1 MKPSYQAVNFVCPVC
16 GVQPQESC
24 QLLTGAPRNN
34 SHVERWDI
42 AKDHH
47 HGLTD
52 DKPTVQLV
60 VNVTQF

>member
-1 MKPSYQAVNFVCPVC
+1 MKPSYHAVNFVCPVC

-34 SHVERWDI
+34 PHVERWNI
-42 AKDHH
+42 AKDHL

-52 DKPTVQLV
+52 DKATVQMV
-60 VNVTQF
+60 VNGTQF